1 MRANVAKFDAGH
13 SRIFVRSET
22 IGEALAQV
30 VCHHLFGVNTHVT
43 KYLEGAQIV
52 NSRRVFGML
61 MRDEQGIDWEKAQVV
76 RIIGVATSHF
86 AKCCGVKGL
95 KIQNLLAKVSAT
107 IYQNAF
113 SAISFKQGGATQA
126 LIARVG

>member
-1 MRANVAKFDAGH
+1 
-13 SRIFVRSET
+13 
-22 IGEALAQV
+22 
-30 VCHHLFGVNTHVT
+30 
-43 KYLEGAQIV
+43 LEGAQIV
-52 NSRRVFGML
+52 NSRRVVGML
-61 MRDEQGIDWEKAQVV
+61 MRDEQGVDGEEAQVV
-76 RIIGVATSHF
+76 RINRVATSHF